1 MDLAMLLFQVLIIV
15 AVPLVVGLSTGI
27 DRKLTARL
35 QNRRGPP
42 IIQPFYDM
50 GKLLLKKPMLINNL
64 QVVFAG
70 AALLFQAAAFALFVA
85 GGDLLVAFFVSG
97 AGSACLVMGAFSA
110 RSPYSYI
117 GGQRELLAIFAYEP
131 VLFLVIL
138 SIGLESS
145 FLVGAIGGGLL
156 LQLPLALL
164 ALVPVLV
171 ILLEKSPYDIPTAHQ
186 EIITGPYIE
195 YSGPYLVILEVARWF
210 HLAFVYGIFT
220 LFIWSD
226 DGLVS
231 VIGKVSIA
239 FLALF
244 VAIIIDNITARLTR
258 ARMVIFMLTAGIGL
272 VAINLLVLF
281 IFRGVMRWG

>member
-1 MDLAMLLFQVLIIV
+1 MDLGTLLFQVLLIIV
-15 AVPLVVGLSTGI
+15 VPLVVGLSIGI

-35 QNRRGPP
+35 QNRQGPP
-42 IIQPFYDM
+42 IVQPFYDM
-50 GKLLLKKPMLINNL
+50 GKLLLKRPILISNL

-85 GGDLLVAFFVSG
+85 GGDLLIAFFVSG

-110 RSPYSYI
+110 RSPYSYL
-117 GGQRELLAIFAYEP
+117 GGQRELLAIFACEP

-138 SIGLESS
+138 AIGLESS
-145 FLVGAIGGGLL
+145 FLVGDIGGGLL

-186 EIITGPYIE
+186 ELITGPYIE
-195 YSGPYLVILEVARWF
+195 YSGPYLAIMEAARWF
-210 HLAFVYGIFT
+210 QLAFIYGLFT

-226 DGLVS
+226 NAAVS
-231 VIGKVSIA
+231 LLGKVAIA

-244 VAIIIDNITARLTR
+244 VTIILDNITARLTR
-258 ARMVIFMLTAGIGL
+258 ERMVIFMLTVGIGL
-272 VAINLLVLF
+272 VAINLLALF
-281 IFRGVMRWG
+281 IFRGLM

>member
-1 MDLAMLLFQVLIIV
+1 MDLATLLLQILTIII
-15 AVPLVVGLSTGI
+15 APLVVGLSIGV

-42 IIQPFYDM
+42 ITQPFYDI
-50 GKLLLKKPMLINNL
+50 GKLLLKRPLLINNL

-70 AALLFQAAAFALFVA
+70 ATLLFHVAALALFVA
-85 GGDLLVAFFVSG
+85 GGDLIITLFVSG

-110 RSPYSYI
+110 RSPFSYI

-145 FLVGAIGGGLL
+145 FLVSDIGGGLL
-156 LQLPLALL
+156 LSLPLVLL

-171 ILLEKSPYDIPTAHQ
+171 ILLEKSPYDVPTAHQ

-195 YSGPYLVILEVARWF
+195 YSGPYLAILEVDRWF
-210 HLAFVYGIFT
+210 HLAFIYGLFT

-226 DGLVS
+226 NVAIS
-231 VIGKVSIA
+231 VIGKVAIA
-239 FLALF
+239 FVALF
-244 VAIIIDNITARLTR
+244 VTIIIDNITARLTR
-258 ARMVIFMLTAGIGL
+258 ERMVIFTLTAGVSL
-272 VAINLLVLF
+272 VAINLLALY
-281 IFRGVMRWG
+281 IFRGVI

>member
-1 MDLAMLLFQVLIIV
+1 MDLTLLLLQVLIIII
-15 AVPLVVGLSTGI
+15 APLVVGLSNGVG
-27 DRKLTARL
+27 RKITARL

-42 IIQPFYDM
+42 IIQPFYDV
-50 GKLLLKKPMLINNL
+50 GKLLLKRPLLINNL
-64 QVVFAG
+64 QVIFAG
-70 AALLFQAAAFALFVA
+70 ATLLFHTATLALFVA
-85 GGDLLVAFFVSG
+85 GGDLIIALFVSG

-117 GGQRELLAIFAYEP
+117 GGQRELLAILAYEP

-145 FLVGAIGGGLL
+145 FLVSDIGGGLL
-156 LQLPLALL
+156 LSLPLALL

-195 YSGPYLVILEVARWF
+195 YSGPYLAILEVDRWF
-210 HLAFVYGIFT
+210 HLAFIYGLFT

-226 DGLVS
+226 NIAVS
-231 VIGKVSIA
+231 VVGKVTIA
-239 FLALF
+239 FVALF
-244 VAIIIDNITARLTR
+244 ATIIIDNITARLTR
-258 ARMVIFMLTAGIGL
+258 ERMVIFMLTAGVGL
-272 VAINLLVLF
+272 VAINLLALY
-281 IFRGVMRWG
+281 IFRGVI